1 MAETVRGG
9 PLRSQAIEIRD
20 MMRDSQKCRVVLV
33 TLPETTPVNELLE
46 TSAVLTDE
54 IGVALGPVV
63 VNGVDHADEVE
74 ALVAAG
80 GLAEGDLAAA
90 ARYRAS
96 RCAVHRREVMRIDAT
111 SEEGHLELPY
121 LTTGAVDHKSV
132 RTLAQALLSQTDGAS

>member
-1 MAETVRGG
+1 
-9 PLRSQAIEIRD
+9 
-20 MMRDSQKCRVVLV
+20 MRDSQKCRVVLV

-80 GLAEGDLAAA
+80 GLTEGDLAEA

-96 RCAVHRREVMRIDAT
+96 RCAVHRREVSRIDAT
-111 SEEGHLELPY
+111 SDEGYLELPY
-121 LTTGAVDHKSV
+121 LTSGTVDHKAI
-132 RTLAQALLSQTDGAS
+132 RTLARALLDQIGSAS